1 MADVKLE
8 VTRFGL
14 ATGGATQD
22 ITISGFGTPKAAIFI
37 FSNAVTDD
45 TIASDLVFGVGFTDG
60 TRQNCNSV
68 YHEDGVTTTDTD
80 RISSSSKV
88 VIHPL
93 SSWHYSFNSWI
104 TDGVRIN
111 VDAAAGSAV
120 LCTCILV
127 GGSDVSNAYV
137 NYKDD
142 LGTGTSAVDITDP
155 GFEPDL
161 VFITGI
167 GNSSIAGT
175 TQSIFSFGVGHNDG
189 VDTQRVSMINSVTG
203 SGTSL
208 TTAYVGNDSIT
219 GQIHSGALS
228 WDGVIGAYDASGF
241 SITPN
246 SSAGLDIVFYLA
258 LKFTNNPDID
268 LFDLTIPTSGNYAE
282 TNPGFT
288 PNFGLICGVQ
298 GPTARNSVSITSQL
312 SAFISAF
319 DDNGIYTTSGTDE
332 DAASTM
338 VCKSLSSDQFRVL
351 DYQGSADAALA
362 SGYAFDSSG
371 WDFTLSTNP
380 GAAILGWGVAVGAG
394 GSGTTYNVSASLGLS
409 QGLTQAGTAQA
420 VGGLTLSQSVGC
432 SDTGGAQALAA
443 QTYSNS
449 FGFTASAI
457 IAFFVDVTFNSTMG
471 QTHQG
476 TATGRGTINLG
487 ATLDHTI
494 SAIAQTLAQVTLSTS
509 NGLVSASGQALSDS
523 ISLGISQGLSH
534 LGLVT
539 FGGSITLSKTLAD
552 QVNAV
557 AQANAALNLGAQVGL
572 SVLAQAAAQAGI
584 TLSQVV
590 SVVNTG
596 SITIFGITTPDG
608 RVYTI
613 EIDTRTLTIL
623 AESRTYTVN

>member
-1 MADVKLE
+1 MADVKFE

-37 FSNAVTDD
+37 FSDAVTDD
-45 TIASDLVFGVGFTDG
+45 TIANDLVFGVGFTDG

-88 VIHPL
+88 AIHPL
-93 SSWHYSFNSWI
+93 LSWHYSFNSWI

-111 VDAAAGSAV
+111 VDAAAGSTV
-120 LCTCILV
+120 LCTCILI

-161 VFITGI
+161 VFMTGV

-246 SSAGLDIVFYLA
+246 ASAGSDIVFYLA
-258 LKFTNNPDID
+258 LKFTNNPDVD

-298 GPTARNSVSITSQL
+298 GPTARNSVSIVSQL

-362 SGYAFDSSG
+362 SGYSFDSSG

-380 GAAILGWGVAVGAG
+380 GTTILGWGLAIGPASTGTTISGTKADINVTTFAASVSTNTNISGSTAGIDVTALAGTVDAGNINVSGTLAAIDVSTFAGSVKTDINVAGSTADVDVAAFAGVVTVGNDITV
-394 GSGTTYNVSASLGLS
+394 SGTTASIDISTFSGVVSAP
-409 QGLTQAGTAQA
+409 
-420 VGGLTLSQSVGC
+420 
-432 SDTGGAQALAA
+432 
-443 QTYSNS
+443 
-449 FGFTASAI
+449 
-457 IAFFVDVTFNSTMG
+457 
-471 QTHQG
+471 
-476 TATGRGTINLG
+476 
-487 ATLDHTI
+487 
-494 SAIAQTLAQVTLSTS
+494 
-509 NGLVSASGQALSDS
+509 
-523 ISLGISQGLSH
+523 
-534 LGLVT
+534 
-539 FGGSITLSKTLAD
+539 GSITTEALKNNTGTVLS
-552 QVNAV
+552 
-557 AQANAALNLGAQVGL
+557 
-572 SVLAQAAAQAGI
+572 S
-584 TLSQVV
+584 
-590 SVVNTG
+590 TG
-596 SITIFGITTPDG
+596 SIEVNVYSLTDGSLVVRKTGLTSDGSGIVTFSDASLVAGTTYRLTVTISSSDG
-608 RVYTI
+608 VARI
-613 EIDTRTLTIL
+613 Q
-623 AESRTYTVN
+623 AA